1 MPLGSW
7 DSFDFGPPAWSEKVA
22 YALAEL
28 GFDPE
33 DPGVLGSGNQL
44 SVRDLLNSGYAAF
57 EEQERRGLEAR
68 KLCNAEAGRSAAL
81 KEAKCRL
88 QIFPL

>member
-33 DPGVLGSGNQL
+33 DPGVLGSGNLL
-44 SVRDLLNSGYAAF
+44 SVRDLLSSGYAAF